1 MRKFMR
7 KSSNRRRKKYQSRY
21 YDRKVYNI
29 EKIKGHQPRIPQHA
43 DELKFM
49 IEWKK
54 KIGEEEKDS
63 IEGWKTNKSVRTNI
77 VVLQYMMRNEYLKPF
92 VPIDMLDEIASV
104 SNEFDLVPNAVAEK
118 KPIKVKT
125 PIED

>member
-1 MRKFMR
+1 MR

-29 EKIKGHQPRIPQHA
+29 EKIKGHQPRIPQYA

-54 KIGEEEKDS
+54 KNWRRRK
-63 IEGWKTNKSVRTNI
+63 R
-77 VVLQYMMRNEYLKPF
+77 
-92 VPIDMLDEIASV
+92 
-104 SNEFDLVPNAVAEK
+104 
-118 KPIKVKT
+118 
-125 PIED
+125 